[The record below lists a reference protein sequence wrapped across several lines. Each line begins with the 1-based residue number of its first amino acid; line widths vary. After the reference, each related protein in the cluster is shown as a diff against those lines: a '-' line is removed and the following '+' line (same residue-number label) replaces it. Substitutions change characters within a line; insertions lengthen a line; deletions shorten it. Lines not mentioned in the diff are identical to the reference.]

1 MKYNI
6 NVKFKTKTEKT
17 PRVLDVAESFG
28 LGLEEKDFVLYDNV
42 EIEVNKGDVVY
53 VTGQSGS
60 GKSVILRELER
71 LMKESDLKV
80 ANISDFELDDSKNV
94 IDQIG
99 KTVSEALG
107 LLSLAGLNDAYLF
120 IRKPHEMS
128 DGQKYRFKIAK
139 LIESNADVWIADEFG
154 AVLDRVTAKI
164 ISNNLQRAARNAGA
178 TVIVA
183 TTHDDILDALKPNLT
198 ITKMYKEKLKID
210 YKEV

>member
-71 LMKESDLKV
+71 LMRESDLKV